1 MLSLKQLKSAEK
13 NAAQQQQVIAELNV
27 LVKDIERCEKT
38 ILDLKVRLE
47 SVNAKHQDRKTTRDD
62 IAYLSDLLDCAKRK
76 LAWEKHIASLQ
87 KRTPT
92 VLERLT
98 RFIGDAQAPS
108 SQPIQAE
115 MLHALQR
122 LQAAMQRLQ
131 QIKPT

>member
-1 MLSLKQLKSAEK
+1 MLSLKQLRSAEK
-13 NAAQQQQVIAELNV
+13 GAAHQQQVITELNV

-38 ILDLKVRLE
+38 ILDLKARLE
-47 SVNAKHQDRKTTRDD
+47 SVNLMHQGRKTTRDD

-87 KRTPT
+87 KRTPA

-98 RFIGDAQAPS
+98 RLMNDPQAPHS
-108 SQPIQAE
+108 DQVQAD
-115 MLHALQR
+115 MLQALQR

-131 QIKPT
+131 QIKTD